1 MRHHENIPETLQERV
16 RLYVEREHLLD
27 DDPTLVVAVSGGVDS
42 VAMLDVLVSFGSLD
56 LHVAHVDHGI
66 RPKDSEADAEF
77 VEHLAGEIGL
87 PFHGHRAD
95 CPSIAR
101 DQGLSLEEAG
111 RKVRRTFL
119 RSVAKRTGANRVAT
133 GHHRNDQAETVL
145 LRLLRGSSATGLSG
159 IRPISED
166 FWIRPFLTLN
176 RIDIEVYAQDRGL
189 SWRRDWT
196 NQDTSIPRNRIRN
209 ILLPILKADFG
220 PHVLEALN
228 RTADLLR
235 SDDEL
240 LESIALDASKTA
252 ICARS
257 DRKIALDGPKF
268 FGYHVAV
275 QRRLIRWILPKLGL
289 DPRRIE
295 FSLIDRILTRMEQG
309 RGTLQVTTD
318 LTACNTGRL
327 VLLGVT
333 APVFEE
339 HITLGV
345 NRIPSIKANL
355 TVEGV
360 QRAGFPPRFS
370 ELPPYEIWF
379 DHSALPKNLILRTTR
394 PGDRIRPF
402 GFSGSQK
409 VSDILIDRKLPRLLR
424 DEVPVLADRDEIL
437 WIIGIRSSER
447 SRIEE
452 SATRAVRFNFEG
464 SWRRLHDALQPFT

>member
-1 MRHHENIPETLQERV
+1 
-16 RLYVEREHLLD
+16 
-27 DDPTLVVAVSGGVDS
+27 
-42 VAMLDVLVSFGSLD
+42 
-56 LHVAHVDHGI
+56 
-66 RPKDSEADAEF
+66 
-77 VEHLAGEIGL
+77 
-87 PFHGHRAD
+87 
-95 CPSIAR
+95 
-101 DQGLSLEEAG
+101 
-111 RKVRRTFL
+111 
-119 RSVAKRTGANRVAT
+119 
-133 GHHRNDQAETVL
+133 
-145 LRLLRGSSATGLSG
+145 
-159 IRPISED
+159 
-166 FWIRPFLTLN
+166 
-176 RIDIEVYAQDRGL
+176 
-189 SWRRDWT
+189 
-196 NQDTSIPRNRIRN
+196 
-209 ILLPILKADFG
+209 
-220 PHVLEALN
+220 
-228 RTADLLR
+228 
-235 SDDEL
+235 
-240 LESIALDASKTA
+240 
-252 ICARS
+252 
-257 DRKIALDGPKF
+257 
-268 FGYHVAV
+268 
-275 QRRLIRWILPKLGL
+275 LGL

-452 SATRAVRFNFEG
+452 SATRAVRFNF
-464 SWRRLHDALQPFT
+464 